1 MFWEDADFVTTIS
14 GTGTFGRVHLAKQR
28 EPSTSYYAIKVLK
41 KAEIVR
47 LKQIEHINSERQV
60 LSQVNF
66 PFIVQL

>member
-1 MFWEDADFVTTIS
+1 MYPTPLPLNE
-14 GTGTFGRVHLAKQR
+14 GTGTFGRVYLAKKK
-28 EPSTSYYAIKVLK
+28 EPKEEYYAIKVLK

-47 LKQIEHINSERQV
+47 LKQVEHINNERQV